1 MSPIWGLLRRFTV
14 RDRNNIFTAQTRLKS
29 IRILDAM
36 SHKQVIQQLL
46 DKAQI
51 QINGTQPGDI
61 QVHNDGLYGRVLAEG
76 SLGLGES
83 YMDGWWDSMQLDEF
97 FAKVH
102 TVQLDK
108 DIVDTR
114 LIVNAVKARVFNMQN
129 KRLSKRVANEHY
141 NLDNDFY
148 EKMLDPHMQ
157 YTCAYW
163 KGAHTLAEAQE
174 QKLELICRKLQLR
187 KGDRILELGCGW
199 GGFAQ
204 YAASKYGCSVVAHNI
219 SSEQVAFARRWC
231 ADLPVE
237 VIQGDY
243 REATGEFDKV
253 AAIGLTEHVGYKN
266 YRTLMETAH
275 RRLKPHGLFLLH
287 TIGNNASVTTSD
299 PWFDKYIFPGGM
311 LPSVAQLSAAMDGLL
326 VMEDW
331 HNFGPDYD
339 KTLVA
344 WQNNV
349 DKHWGEFK
357 TKFDERFHRMWRYYL
372 LSLAG
377 SFRAR
382 KIHLWQIVM
391 SKQGVLGGYE
401 SVR

>member
-1 MSPIWGLLRRFTV
+1 
-14 RDRNNIFTAQTRLKS
+14 
-29 IRILDAM
+29 M

-46 DKAQI
+46 DKAKI
-51 QINGTQPGDI
+51 QINGTKPGDI
-61 QVHNDGLYGRVLAEG
+61 LVHNEKLYGRVLAEG

-83 YMDGWWDSMQLDEF
+83 YMDGWWDSEQLDEF
-97 FAKVH
+97 FSKLHMA
-102 TVQLDK
+102 QLDK
-108 DIVDTR
+108 EVVDKR
-114 LIVNAVKARVFNMQN
+114 LIVNAVKARLFNIQN
-129 KRLSKRVANEHY
+129 KQRSKRVAQQHY
-141 NLDNDFY
+141 DLDNDFY

-163 KGAHTLAEAQE
+163 KGVHTLADAQV

-204 YAASKYGCSVVAHNI
+204 YAASTYGCSVVAHNI

-237 VIQGDY
+237 VVHGDY

-266 YRTLMETAH
+266 YRTLMEMAYN
-275 RRLKPHGLFLLH
+275 RLKPHGLFLLH

-344 WQNNV
+344 WKNNV
-349 DKHWGEFK
+349 DKHRGDFK
-357 TKFDERFHRMWRYYL
+357 AKFDERFHRMWRYYL

>member
-1 MSPIWGLLRRFTV
+1 
-14 RDRNNIFTAQTRLKS
+14 
-29 IRILDAM
+29 M

-51 QINGTQPGDI
+51 QINGAQPGDI
-61 QVHNDGLYGRVLAEG
+61 QVHNDKLYGRVLAEG

-83 YMDGWWDSMQLDEF
+83 YMDGWWDSVQLDEF
-97 FAKVH
+97 FSKVH
-102 TVQLDK
+102 MAQLDQ
-108 DIVDTR
+108 DVVDKR
-114 LIVNAVKARVFNMQN
+114 LIVNAVKARLFNMQN
-129 KRLSKRVANEHY
+129 KQLSKRVAQQHY
-141 NLDNDFY
+141 DLDNDFY

-163 KGAHTLAEAQE
+163 KGAHTLAAAQE

-187 KGDRILELGCGW
+187 KGDRVLELGCGW

-204 YAASKYGCSVVAHNI
+204 YAASTYGCSVVAHNI
-219 SSEQVAFARRWC
+219 SSEQVAYARRWC
-231 ADLPVE
+231 AGLPVE

-287 TIGNNASVTTSD
+287 TIANNASVTTSD

-311 LPSVAQLSAAMDGLL
+311 LPSVAQLGAAMDGLL

-349 DKHWGEFK
+349 DKHWEEFK
-357 TKFDERFHRMWRYYL
+357 AKFDERFHRMWRYYL

>member
-1 MSPIWGLLRRFTV
+1 
-14 RDRNNIFTAQTRLKS
+14 
-29 IRILDAM
+29 
-36 SHKQVIQQLL
+36 
-46 DKAQI
+46 
-51 QINGTQPGDI
+51 
-61 QVHNDGLYGRVLAEG
+61 
-76 SLGLGES
+76 
-83 YMDGWWDSMQLDEF
+83 
-97 FAKVH
+97 
-102 TVQLDK
+102 
-108 DIVDTR
+108 
-114 LIVNAVKARVFNMQN
+114 
-129 KRLSKRVANEHY
+129 
-141 NLDNDFY
+141 
-148 EKMLDPHMQ
+148 
-157 YTCAYW
+157 
-163 KGAHTLAEAQE
+163 
-174 QKLELICRKLQLR
+174 
-187 KGDRILELGCGW
+187 
-199 GGFAQ
+199 
-204 YAASKYGCSVVAHNI
+204 VVAHNI

-231 ADLPVE
+231 AGLPVE

-253 AAIGLTEHVGYKN
+253 AAIGLCEHVGYKN

-287 TIGNNASVTTSD
+287 TIANNASVTTSD

-311 LPSVAQLSAAMDGLL
+311 LPSVAQLGAAMDGLL

-357 TKFDERFHRMWRYYL
+357 AKFDERFHRMWRYYL

>member
-1 MSPIWGLLRRFTV
+1 
-14 RDRNNIFTAQTRLKS
+14 
-29 IRILDAM
+29 M
-36 SHKQVIQQLL
+36 SHKQSIQLLL
-46 DKAQI
+46 DKAKI
-51 QINGTQPGDI
+51 TIDGTQPGDI

-83 YMDGWWDSMQLDEF
+83 YMDGWWDSPQLDEF
-97 FAKVH
+97 FAKIH

-108 DIVDTR
+108 DIVDKR

-163 KGAHTLAEAQE
+163 KGVQTLAEAQE

-204 YAASKYGCSVVAHNI
+204 YAASTYGCSVVAHNI

-253 AAIGLTEHVGYKN
+253 AAIGLCEHVGYKN

-287 TIGNNASVTTSD
+287 TIANNASVTTSD

-311 LPSVAQLSAAMDGLL
+311 LPSVAQLGAAMDGLL

-349 DKHWGEFK
+349 DKHWGKFK
-357 TKFDERFHRMWRYYL
+357 AKFDERFHRMWRYYL

-377 SFRAR
+377 AFRAR

>member
-1 MSPIWGLLRRFTV
+1 
-14 RDRNNIFTAQTRLKS
+14 
-29 IRILDAM
+29 M

-51 QINGTQPGDI
+51 QINGTKPGDI
-61 QVHNDGLYGRVLAEG
+61 LVQNDRLYGRVLAEG

-83 YMDGWWDSMQLDEF
+83 YMDGWWDSDQLDEF
-97 FAKVH
+97 FSKIHLA
-102 TVQLDK
+102 QLDK
-108 DIVDTR
+108 DVVDKR
-114 LIVNAVKARVFNMQN
+114 LIVNAVKARLFNMQN
-129 KRLSKRVANEHY
+129 KQLSKRVAQQHY
-141 NLDNDFY
+141 DLDNDFY

-157 YTCAYW
+157 YTCGYW
-163 KGAHTLAEAQE
+163 KGVHTLAEAQE

-204 YAASKYGCSVVAHNI
+204 YAASTYGCSVVAHNI

-231 ADLPVE
+231 AGLPVE

-243 REATGEFDKV
+243 REATGEYDKV

-275 RRLKPHGLFLLH
+275 SRLKPHGLFLLH

-344 WQNNV
+344 WKNNV
-349 DKHWGEFK
+349 DKHRGDFK
-357 TKFDERFHRMWRYYL
+357 AKFDERFHRMWRYYL